1 MFTPNMFRRH
11 SAAGRNHWTDSQT
24 LGHLGT
30 LPPPKVAYVL
40 LSYPGPIVCTEL
52 PPSLSRHPPSTAVQW
67 LTLLDVAKSLSERV
81 WDPG

>member
-40 LSYPGPIVCTEL
+40 LSYTGLLCVLSCLHPFHVIL
-52 PPSLSRHPPSTAVQW
+52 PPQLSN
-67 LTLLDVAKSLSERV
+67 
-81 WDPG
+81 G